1 MNPTDP
7 SVAWEHSPTR
17 RAWSKQLAMNVV
29 ALVAWIASWFALL
42 AVLSVFLGPGY
53 AVVVAPFLVY
63 SFYRAFLQIFV
74 IAAVFRMRRVLRV
87 YPWQLSHQPR
97 TASPTGPM
105 SSANSS
111 AGSSS
116 RTRPGRRS
124 DCPWCSPGTGVSAG
138 GADVWRLVRRLN
150 SRPRSTSYGSP
161 VTPVSSVCLPR
172 RRLKGRC
179 RVASVSFINRRGRT
193 AGVVPSQS
201 GELLPRTS
209 NAVAGPGLFLSDPE
223 SPTPTKPLKGL
234 WK

>member
-87 YPWQLSHQPR
+87 YPWQLSHQPPHGLANR
-97 TASPTGPM
+97 TDVVGKQFGWFEFSNPARPEERLPMVFARHWGVGWWSRRMAPRATPELKAQIDVVWFAGDPRFIGVLAAPT
-105 SSANSS
+105 SE
-111 AGSSS
+111 GSMPRRFRFLHQQTGSDG
-116 RTRPGRRS
+116 GRRTVTE
-124 DCPWCSPGTGVSAG
+124 W
-138 GADVWRLVRRLN
+138 GATAEDVE
-150 SRPRSTSYGSP
+150 
-161 VTPVSSVCLPR
+161 
-172 RRLKGRC
+172 
-179 RVASVSFINRRGRT
+179 RGRR
-193 AGVVPSQS
+193 AGIVPVRS
-201 GELLPRTS
+201 
-209 NAVAGPGLFLSDPE
+209 
-223 SPTPTKPLKGL
+223 
-234 WK
+234 